1 MSDYTPTGAPADQTR
16 GASATI
22 RSEFQAV
29 ATAIATKADAAGE
42 TYSGTHD
49 FTGATLIAPG
59 KADVAGETYSGA
71 HDFSG
76 ASGVTLPAATTIGN
90 VSATELGY
98 LDGVTSAIQPQL
110 GTKSTKAGDTY
121 SGTHDFSGATA
132 VSVPDPIAVGHAVNK
147 AYADALSMTAGN
159 VPTGGVAGD
168 LLVKASSTNY
178 DADWGVLSFADLAT
192 GFSLTGG
199 TTQKTLTVDED
210 LTVSAMSKALRVA
223 RTSNTELAASNK
235 GNLIDV
241 TSGTFTQTFASAATL
256 GIGWWCY
263 YRNSGTGD
271 VTLDPSGAETIDL
284 LASFVMYP
292 NECRLL
298 LSDGSA
304 LYSIVLCG
312 YYKTFTSSGTFTK
325 PPGYKAHEG
334 LLWGGGA
341 SGGRNTA
348 TYDVGGGGGGGC
360 TPFTLAASALGA
372 TETVTIA
379 ATSAGQATNGVG
391 TSGGNSTFGALVT
404 GYGGGAGGYSA
415 GASFYG
421 GSGGGVLGAGVT
433 GAGAGSYVRGG
444 LPSKLATTS
453 TSLDGDFGGGGVVGL
468 DAGNSAYGG
477 GGGGAGG
484 GLAGSALFG
493 GGGGGGPS
501 GGSSKFGGAGGV
513 GRVSAG
519 ATDAGDGTA
528 PGGGGGGV
536 SAGTGISGDGA
547 RGELRIWGV
556 L

>member
-29 ATAIATKADAAGE
+29 ATAIATKADTAGG

-59 KADVAGETYSGA
+59 KADVAGETYSGT

-76 ASGVTLPAATTIGN
+76 ATGVTLPAATSVGN
-90 VSATELGY
+90 VSATELSY

-110 GTKSTKAGDTY
+110 GTKSAKAGDTY

-132 VSVPDPIAVGHAVNK
+132 VSVPAPSSVGHAVNK

-178 DADWGVLSFADLAT
+178 DADWGVLSFADHAT

-199 TTQKTLTVDED
+199 RTQKTLTVDED

-223 RTSNTELAASNK
+223 RTSNTELAVSNK

-256 GIGWWCY
+256 GNGWWCY

-341 SGGRNTA
+341 SGARNTSA
-348 TYDVGGGGGGGC
+348 INAGGGGGGGC
-360 TPFTLAASALGA
+360 TPFALAATAIGT

-379 ATSAGQATNGVG
+379 ATTAGRATDGAG
-391 TSGGNSTFGALVT
+391 TAGGNSTLGSLVT
-404 GYGGGAGGYSA
+404 GYGGGAGGYNA
-415 GASFYG
+415 GTSFYG
-421 GSGGGVLGAGVT
+421 GSGGGVLGAGNI
-433 GAGAGSYVRGG
+433 GDQAGSVVRGG
-444 LPSKLATTS
+444 LPSKLAANANN
-453 TSLDGDFGGGGVVGL
+453 LDGDFGGGGVLASAG
-468 DAGNSAYGG
+468 GNSTYGG
-477 GGGGAGG
+477 GGGGGG
-484 GLAGSALFG
+484 SSLFG
-493 GGGGGGPS
+493 GGGGGYGGGTGGTS
-501 GGSSKFGGAGGV
+501 VFGGSGGV
-513 GRVSAG
+513 GRAGAG
-519 ATDAGDGTA
+519 ATDAGDGVA
-528 PGGGGGGV
+528 PAGGGGCV
-536 SAGTGISGDGA
+536 SNGTGTSGDGA

>member
-29 ATAIATKADAAGE
+29 ATAIATKAD
-42 TYSGTHD
+42 T
-49 FTGATLIAPG
+49 
-59 KADVAGETYSGA
+59 AGETYSGA
-71 HDFSG
+71 HDFSA
-76 ASGVTLPAATTIGN
+76 ASGVTLPAATSVGN
-90 VSATELGY
+90 VSATELSY

-110 GTKSTKAGDTY
+110 GTKSAKAGETY

-132 VSVPDPIAVGHAVNK
+132 VSVPAPIAVGHAVNK

-199 TTQKTLTVDED
+199 TTPKTLTVDED

-223 RTSNTELAASNK
+223 RTSNTELAVSNK

-256 GIGWWCY
+256 GNGWWCY

-292 NECRLL
+292 NECRLI

-334 LLWGGGA
+334 LLWGGG
-341 SGGRNTA
+341 
-348 TYDVGGGGGGGC
+348 
-360 TPFTLAASALGA
+360 
-372 TETVTIA
+372 
-379 ATSAGQATNGVG
+379 
-391 TSGGNSTFGALVT
+391 
-404 GYGGGAGGYSA
+404 GGGAAHTTYS
-415 GASFYG
+415 
-421 GSGGGVLGAGVT
+421 L
-433 GAGAGSYVRGG
+433 
-444 LPSKLATTS
+444 
-453 TSLDGDFGGGGVVGL
+453 
-468 DAGNSAYGG
+468 GG
-477 GGGGAGG
+477 GGGGACVPFMYGASDLAASISFTIGSGGAAPGGSSSGSAGGNSTFSTVVAYGG
-484 GLAGSALFG
+484 GGCAFAASPGANGTG
-493 GGGGGGPS
+493 GGGGGSLSAGAPS
-501 GGSSKFGGAGGV
+501 TWGAGSVAQGGSPNTYGTASGSTSMNNPGFGGGNSLSGNAGGNSFYGGGGGSVNTSGDVGGKSFYGGGGGSGAHTTPGGTSVFGGAGATGYY
-513 GRVSAG
+513 GGSGNAG
-519 ATDAGDGTA
+519 AASA
-528 PGGGGGGV
+528 PGGGGGSV
-536 SAGTGISGDGA
+536 SAGTGSPSAGA